1 MFPYLLIV
9 FLCLGIP
16 LPFVCFCFRW
26 MQSWSCHP
34 EAFIFMH
41 RSSREAQTMAAA
53 VLLKVGKT
61 EARLPYFIQVANKS
75 VKVGRYC
82 PFAFSSFVAL
92 CGNDLVSLP
101 FFRFGKFQMIKS
113 NLGHSLSPLPSWCG
127 KGIKLV
133 ENMLFPALLK
143 TIWICY
149 LNNLGGPLRS
159 SFI

>member
-1 MFPYLLIV
+1 MFVLASIGWSWRVATPKHLSSCTAALEKPKPWLL
-9 FLCLGIP
+9 LCCLR
-16 LPFVCFCFRW
+16 LVRLL
-26 MQSWSCHP
+26 
-34 EAFIFMH
+34 
-41 RSSREAQTMAAA
+41 
-53 VLLKVGKT
+53 VLK
-61 EARLPYFIQVANKS
+61 ARLPYFIQVADKS
-75 VKVGRYC
+75 IKVGRYC

-127 KGIKLV
+127 KGMKLV
-133 ENMLFPALLK
+133 ESMLFPALLK